1 MKTALLV
8 ALLAVSPAGLIGAE
22 DAGPEAVSSTEP
34 EISEVGSVSETAS
47 EQLVEDTTDGG
58 ETFDWAE
65 WAEGWFSP
73 QTITTISTVVGFLA
87 VIVKLASELRK
98 LAKDKQLTVDKV
110 SEIVLGQ
117 IKETLPEDVSAE
129 FSKYLP
135 TLVAYAD
142 KSNEVLNVFA
152 KVLALSQ
159 ENTTESRLAILELI
173 QQLGIIS
180 NDMIDKAKAEVE
192 KQKEEEEAK
201 KKAQEEAVTKVI
213 EDTESKEEPASPV
226 GDGTEI

>member
-1 MKTALLV
+1 MIKLLV
-8 ALLAVSPAGLIGAE
+8 LALAPAMLIGAE
-22 DAGPEAVSSTEP
+22 GTAPEAVSSTEP
-34 EISEVGSVSETAS
+34 EISEVGSVSDVSS
-47 EQLVEDTTDGG
+47 EQLSEETTEGG
-58 ETFDWAE
+58 EAFDWAE

-73 QTITTISTVVGFLA
+73 QTITTISTVIGFLA

>member
-1 MKTALLV
+1 MIKLLV
-8 ALLAVSPAGLIGAE
+8 LALAPAMLIGAE
-22 DAGPEAVSSTEP
+22 GTGQEAVSSTEP
-34 EISEVGSVSETAS
+34 EISEAGSVSEVSS
-47 EQLVEDTTDGG
+47 EQLSEETTEGG
-58 ETFDWAE
+58 EVFDWAE

-73 QTITTISTVVGFLA
+73 QTITTISTVIGFLA

-129 FSKYLP
+129 FSKYLA

-192 KQKEEEEAK
+192 RQKEEEEAK

>member
-1 MKTALLV
+1 MIKLLV
-8 ALLAVSPAGLIGAE
+8 LALAPAMLIGAE
-22 DAGPEAVSSTEP
+22 GEEPGAVSSMEP
-34 EISEVGSVSETAS
+34 EISEAVSVSESAS
-47 EQLVEDTTDGG
+47 EQLAEENADGG
-58 ETFDWAE
+58 EAFDWAE

>member
-1 MKTALLV
+1 MIKLLV
-8 ALLAVSPAGLIGAE
+8 LALAPAMLIGAE
-22 DAGPEAVSSTEP
+22 GTVPEAVSSTDP
-34 EISEVGSVSETAS
+34 EISEVGIVSETAS
-47 EQLVEDTTDGG
+47 EQLAEETTDGG
-58 ETFDWAE
+58 GEAFDWAE

-73 QTITTISTVVGFLA
+73 QTITTISTVIGFLA

-192 KQKEEEEAK
+192 RQKEEEEAK

>member
-34 EISEVGSVSETAS
+34 EISEAGSVSDTAS
-47 EQLVEDTTDGG
+47 EQLVDETTEGGG
-58 ETFDWAE
+58 EAFDWAE

-142 KSNEVLNVFA
+142 KSNEGHHRAHPAMGDHLQRHDRQ
-152 KVLALSQ
+152 SQ
-159 ENTTESRLAILELI
+159 SR
-173 QQLGIIS
+173 G
-180 NDMIDKAKAEVE
+180 
-192 KQKEEEEAK
+192 
-201 KKAQEEAVTKVI
+201 
-213 EDTESKEEPASPV
+213 
-226 GDGTEI
+226 

>member
-1 MKTALLV
+1 MKTALLL

-22 DAGPEAVSSTEP
+22 DAGPDAGASTDP
-34 EISEVGSVSETAS
+34 EISEAGSVSEVSS
-47 EQLVEDTTDGG
+47 EQLSEETTEGG
-58 ETFDWAE
+58 EAFDWAE

-73 QTITTISTVVGFLA
+73 QTITTISTVIGFLA

-192 KQKEEEEAK
+192 RQKEEEEAK

>member
-1 MKTALLV
+1 MIKLLV
-8 ALLAVSPAGLIGAE
+8 LALAPAMLIGAE
-22 DAGPEAVSSTEP
+22 GD
-34 EISEVGSVSETAS
+34 VSEPAS
-47 EQLVEDTTDGG
+47 FAPETSEASSVCEEPVPSDGNG
-58 ETFDWAE
+58 ESFDWAK

-73 QTITTISTVVGFLA
+73 QVITTLSTVVGFLA
-87 VIVKLASELRK
+87 VIVKLAYELRK

-135 TLVAYAD
+135 TLTAYAE

-180 NDMIDKAKAEVE
+180 NDMIAKAKAEVE
-192 KQKEEEEAK
+192 RQKEEEDAK
-201 KKAQEEAVTKVI
+201 KKAQEEAVAKVI
-213 EDTESKEEPASPV
+213 EDTADKEEPASPV

>member
-1 MKTALLV
+1 MIKLLV
-8 ALLAVSPAGLIGAE
+8 LALAPAMLIGADGTE
-22 DAGPEAVSSTEP
+22 PGSVSSMEP
-34 EISEVGSVSETAS
+34 EISEAGSVSEVSS
-47 EQLVEDTTDGG
+47 EQSLEEITEGGG

-135 TLVAYAD
+135 TIVAYAD

-201 KKAQEEAVTKVI
+201 KKAQEEAVAKVI
-213 EDTESKEEPASPV
+213 EDTAEKEEPASPV

>member
-1 MKTALLV
+1 MIKLLV
-8 ALLAVSPAGLIGAE
+8 LALAPAMLIGAE
-22 DAGPEAVSSTEP
+22 GTGTDVGASSEP
-34 EISEVGSVSETAS
+34 EISEAGSVSDLSS
-47 EQLVEDTTDGG
+47 EQLVEETTEGGG
-58 ETFDWAE
+58 ESFDWAE

-152 KVLALSQ
+152 KVLALS
-159 ENTTESRLAILELI
+159 
-173 QQLGIIS
+173 
-180 NDMIDKAKAEVE
+180 
-192 KQKEEEEAK
+192 
-201 KKAQEEAVTKVI
+201 
-213 EDTESKEEPASPV
+213 
-226 GDGTEI
+226 